1 MTLKNQQRRL
11 ERQNHYANSQARF
24 EEPLVKFLNSAL
36 QDT

>member
-11 ERQNHYANSQARF
+11 QRQNHYANSQARF